1 MGNIDTGGKSDKSAT
16 LQLWKGIGYI
26 ATGMVLIILALTF
39 SGIALDQLS
48 QHPGINPIA
57 PTAIFFMTLITG
69 TVWGG
74 IFIWEGTVLTEL
86 REYPKSPTQYGAGY
100 RLAKLIIVIL
110 SKTIFRRH
118 KWRWQRIKA
127 PI

>member
-1 MGNIDTGGKSDKSAT
+1 MGNIDTGGKSDKAAT
-16 LQLWKGIGYI
+16 LQLWKGAGYI

-39 SGIALDQLS
+39 SGIALDALS
-48 QHPGINPIA
+48 QYAEINPIA

-74 IFIWEGTVLTEL
+74 ILIWKGIVLTEL
-86 REYPKSPTQYGAGY
+86 RGYPKSPTQYGAGY
-100 RLAKLIIVIL
+100 RLAKLIIIIL
-110 SKTIFRRH
+110 SKTVFRRH
-118 KWRWQRIKA
+118 KFRWQRIKA